1 MIRGQLSGKL
11 LAIFFGVGGIS
22 PTMMMDFF
30 FHLDRGRM

>member
-1 MIRGQLSGKL
+1 VIIGQLSGKL

-30 FHLDRGRM
+30 HLDRGRM